1 MSQRFGV
8 CAVAA
13 GLLIMGSSVPAF
25 AGEPAQEPGPVLIA
39 EGAGVVPGTVTDAP
53 VAGGEVEAGVDSGA
67 PLEEDLP
74 IPGETD
80 GPELLG
86 PKEPLSE
93 YCGPGHWFA
102 HITKN
107 KKNTMKVYDAAF
119 VKNKKSYSIDFKFTS
134 KKAGT
139 TTVGGSVTLSGEFKA
154 LWLGKIKAEV
164 NVNASKSWTS
174 ELGVEAT
181 GKVKA
186 HDTVYGDY
194 GIMKENVYGYTAYR
208 YSNCTTGS
216 KQYTTAWAPY
226 REGWVI
232 H

>member
-1 MSQRFGV
+1 
-8 CAVAA
+8 
-13 GLLIMGSSVPAF
+13 MGSSVPAF
-25 AGEPAQEPGPVLIA
+25 ADESAQEPRPVVTA
-39 EGAGVVPGTVTDAP
+39 EGAGVVPGSVADAP
-53 VAGGEVEAGVDSGA
+53 VTGSETEVGVDSEA

-80 GPELLG
+80 GPERLG
-86 PKEPLSE
+86 PKEPMSE
-93 YCGPGHWFA
+93 YCGPGHYFA

-107 KKNTMKVYDAAF
+107 KKNTMSVKYATF
-119 VKNKKSYSIDFKFTS
+119 VKNNKSQTMDFKFSS
-134 KKAGT
+134 KKSGT
-139 TTVGGSVTLSGEFKA
+139 TTIGGSVTLSGEFKA
-154 LWLGKIKAEV
+154 MWLGKIKADV
-164 NVNASKSWTS
+164 NFNASKSWTS
-174 ELGVEAT
+174 EIGVEAY

-208 YSNCTTGS
+208 YSNCKTGDKKYS
-216 KQYTTAWAPY
+216 TVWAPY